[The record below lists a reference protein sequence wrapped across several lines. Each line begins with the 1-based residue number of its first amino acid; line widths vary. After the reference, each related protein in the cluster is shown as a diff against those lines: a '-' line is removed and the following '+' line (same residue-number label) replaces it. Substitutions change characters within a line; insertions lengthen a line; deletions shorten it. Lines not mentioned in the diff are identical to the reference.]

1 MQYFD
6 PETSESYVPFVVET
20 SIGVDRMFLQIISA
34 AYTREEIKRD
44 DGEVDLRVVLRLPPA
59 LAPVKLAVL
68 PLVKKDGLPDIAMN
82 IYKDKTK
89 YGRVW
94 ITKDNKSMYFAFK
107 NDGKIE
113 YKKDL
118 DFDDLT
124 SIKHKP
130 ESDNAILKSAAAV
143 LTFDIGEEVELE
155 LPKRPPKAKR
165 EGYR

>member
-1 MQYFD
+1 M
-6 PETSESYVPFVVET
+6 T
-20 SIGVDRMFLQIISA
+20 IG
-34 AYTREEIKRD
+34 TREAWTRSN
-44 DGEVDLRVVLRLPPA
+44 RHLPWS
-59 LAPVKLAVL
+59 LWEKV
-68 PLVKKDGLPDIAMN
+68 IN
-82 IYKDKTK
+82 
-89 YGRVW
+89 
-94 ITKDNKSMYFAFK
+94 AFK

-124 SIKHKP
+124 SIKHKS

>member
-1 MQYFD
+1 MDKIKPSF
-6 PETSESYVPFVVET
+6 TVV
-20 SIGVDRMFLQIISA
+20 SVGKGNKHGHPHR
-34 AYTREEIKRD
+34 
-44 DGEVDLRVVLRLPPA
+44 
-59 LAPVKLAVL
+59 
-68 PLVKKDGLPDIAMN
+68 IAMN

-94 ITKDNKSMYFAFK
+94 TTKDNKSMYFAFK

-124 SIKHKP
+124 SIKHKS